1 LSDTNGY
8 KKKFVQAAI
17 KAMDR
22 AYCPYSKYRVGAV
35 AIGASGRAYSGS
47 NVENAS
53 FGLTV
58 CAERTAIFK
67 AITSGEKSI
76 KAVYVAAR
84 MPNPCG
90 ACRQVMAEFMRPED
104 RIVLISAAENGQVK
118 RVQGKSLR
126 SLLPHAFSPEG
137 AGLTTAA

>member
-1 LSDTNGY
+1 MSDSSRSKLY
-8 KKKFVQAAI
+8 DAELVRAAV
-17 KAMDR
+17 KAQEK

-35 AIGASGRAYSGS
+35 AVGASGAAYSGS

-90 ACRQVMAEFMRPED
+90 ACRQVMAEFMRPEGKV
-104 RIVLISAAENGQVK
+104 VLISAADNGRIK
-118 RVQGKSLR
+118 RVETKSLR
-126 SLLPHAFSPEG
+126 ALLPHAFSPEG
-137 AGLTTAA
+137 AGL